1 MLPFTLILCAFI
13 VLSSNYFGRIQI
25 YSKSRCSLEPKS
37 FPRRLYPPKIPDES
51 LSTTIPQSP
60 PSSVDA
66 RCACFSSDVYSM
78 DHVFYLDMIKQ
89 HETNLSAKKSNVAL
103 LHMIVTD
110 IKENI
115 ITKLQKLYNP
125 PRKLRAGNKSPALF
139 LKKPQ
144 NIN

>member
-1 MLPFTLILCAFI
+1 
-13 VLSSNYFGRIQI
+13 
-25 YSKSRCSLEPKS
+25 
-37 FPRRLYPPKIPDES
+37 
-51 LSTTIPQSP
+51 
-60 PSSVDA
+60 
-66 RCACFSSDVYSM
+66 
-78 DHVFYLDMIKQ
+78 MIKQ